1 MKKSNE
7 TVDNV
12 MFTLEQAQES
22 VKAGELKQAEFFLAT
37 LHRTLER
44 REEPR
49 YQEVVTNLC
58 RFFNDA
64 DFTYTKMIE
73 MLAGAQSNVMRL
85 MNEVMDRQGKDDPT
99 DLAQVKEAQIF
110 FFMMQMLLW
119 DLKPIA
125 MDMERNLQDMGSN
138 YVGYSV
144 SGKTTAQ

>member
-22 VKAGELKQAEFFLAT
+22 VKAGELKQAELFLST
-37 LHRTLER
+37 LHRTLEW

-49 YQEVVTNLC
+49 YQDVVTNLC
-58 RFFNDA
+58 RFFHDA

-73 MLAGAQSNVMRL
+73 TLAGAQSNVMRL
-85 MNEVMDRQGKDDPT
+85 MNEVMDRQGMDDPT
-99 DLAQVKEAQIF
+99 DLAQVKEAQEF
-110 FFMMQMLLW
+110 FFKMQMLLL

-125 MDMERNLQDMGSN
+125 MDMERNLQDMGSG

-144 SGKTTAQ
+144 SSKEQ